1 MILTNN
7 NVLYKYF
14 YRYSE
19 FETFLLPS
27 EFLRKYKMV
36 PAAAGQNANLPDY
49 AFYYVTSSWRPS
61 ASLGAFC

>member
-49 AFYYVTSSWRPS
+49 RPVWFVPNC
-61 ASLGAFC
+61 ATLCLRLVV